1 MKKKSLL
8 CSHLGG
14 PHRWSSRVRLQS
26 RSVPINVL
34 PFQVTFSTSMPEK
47 GKEERG
53 RVRWM
58 EARTKKRAREGSNE
72 RLPHFSAFFSGGGQ
86 PLITAGATTTAIYT
100 GGQSHFCC
108 GVLFFLGGPSCR
120 SATTFFRCMHRT
132 GGRKA
137 PTPSRNIVPLRRPH
151 RGSRVESDL
160 GLRG

>member
-1 MKKKSLL
+1 
-8 CSHLGG
+8 
-14 PHRWSSRVRLQS
+14 
-26 RSVPINVL
+26 
-34 PFQVTFSTSMPEK
+34 MPEK

-108 GVLFFLGGPSCR
+108 GVLFFLGGPLVGVPLHS
-120 SATTFFRCMHRT
+120 SAVCTGRV
-132 GGRKA
+132 GGR
-137 PTPSRNIVPLRRPH
+137 PRR
-151 RGSRVESDL
+151 RREI
-160 GLRG
+160 

>member
-108 GVLFFLGGPSCR
+108 GVLFFLGPPCR
-120 SATTFFRCMHRT
+120 SPLHSSAVCTGRV
-132 GGRKA
+132 GGR
-137 PTPSRNIVPLRRPH
+137 PRRRREILSH
-151 RGSRVESDL
+151 FVDRIEGRVSRVIWD
-160 GLRG
+160 